1 MVVVSA
7 FLQKCTPYCVKTVT
21 VLTGFLP
28 QQSMNTVL
36 NLDPLCQDGQGETLH
51 RLKLRFIC
59 ELQYKMNTHISCE
72 KTCCQLHYF
81 IPPPKKKGNNMVDL
95 WYTTQQWLEQSVA
108 VGTGSFIYASFSTYT
123 HLIFWLCV
131 ICYSLYKYKHLNT
144 SHNT

>member
-81 IPPPKKKGNNMVDL
+81 IPPPKEKRKQHGGLVVHYSAMVGTVRCSGDRQLHIRFLQYIYTFDL
-95 WYTTQQWLEQSVA
+95 LVVCYMLQSV
-108 VGTGSFIYASFSTYT
+108 
-123 HLIFWLCV
+123 
-131 ICYSLYKYKHLNT
+131 
-144 SHNT
+144 